1 MSGCP
6 RISLSEI
13 VSMLY
18 DEGRS
23 LTATSCTGEG
33 HILMEF
39 EGHSGTTEEESDDI
53 SDPCCGVM
61 LS

>member
-13 VSMLY
+13 VSMLH

-33 HILMEF
+33 LILMEV
-39 EGHSGTTEEESDDI
+39 EGHSGTTEEESDEMFV
-53 SDPCCGVM
+53 PCCGVM